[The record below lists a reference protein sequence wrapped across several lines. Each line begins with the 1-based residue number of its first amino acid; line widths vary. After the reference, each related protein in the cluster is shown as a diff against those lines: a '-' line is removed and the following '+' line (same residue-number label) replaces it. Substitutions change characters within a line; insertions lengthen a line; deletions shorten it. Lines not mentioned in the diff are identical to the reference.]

1 MATEPL
7 AAEPRPSAPA
17 RIVRKAAEPVRSRR
31 GRLVAATAVV
41 GATLAMAP
49 TPVDAV
55 GVAALVGVVWE
66 IARR

>member
-7 AAEPRPSAPA
+7 AAERRPSAPV
-17 RIVRKAAEPVRSRR
+17 RIARKAAEPVSSRR
-31 GRLVAATAVV
+31 GRLMAATFVV